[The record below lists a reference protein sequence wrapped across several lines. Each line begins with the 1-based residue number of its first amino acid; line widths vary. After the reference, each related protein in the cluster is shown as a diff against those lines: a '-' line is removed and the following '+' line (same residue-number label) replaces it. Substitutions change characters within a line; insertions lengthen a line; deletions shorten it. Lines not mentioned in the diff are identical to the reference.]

1 MITTPDHPILSHY
14 LAILR
19 NKETKMAE
27 FRMAADRISSLLIV
41 FATQNIRL
49 EPVTVETPITT
60 AVQSMINE
68 KIIIAPILRAGLS
81 MIDPFLRLWPDTQVF
96 HIGLKRDEHTHLA
109 HTYYNNIE
117 HATDP
122 DNQRVFILDPM
133 LATGGSIDHA
143 CEFFKSRGYKHIEI
157 ICIIAAPEGLKT
169 IQTKHPHIPIT
180 VGAID
185 DQLNENAYIVPG
197 LGDAGDRFFGTH

>member
-1 MITTPDHPILSHY
+1 
-14 LAILR
+14 
-19 NKETKMAE
+19 MAE
-27 FRMAADRISSLLIV
+27 FRMAADRISSLLTV
-41 FATQNIRL
+41 FATQHISL
-49 EPVTVETPITT
+49 KPITVETPITSV
-60 AVQSMINE
+60 AQSLIDE

-96 HIGLKRDEHTHLA
+96 HIGLRRDEQTHLA

-117 HATDP
+117 PSSDP

-143 CEFFKSRGYKHIEI
+143 CDFFKSNGYKHIEI
-157 ICIIAAPEGLKT
+157 ICIIAAPEGLKA
-169 IQTKHPHIPIT
+169 IQNKHPLVRIT

-185 DQLNENAYIVPG
+185 DHLNENAYIVPG